1 MFRSFWGN
9 IPLAFLLVALCTPL
23 LAQVPVELGKRPHP
37 RMRRSRFDASR
48 PPAKAARPP
57 ALVFCPLVELN
68 ALNADYIQELS
79 RRRRIRQPLPA
90 GQLPVRFDSLLLP
103 GTVLHNQR
111 LVTTSEGLSH
121 DLRQPHAELC
131 GYRSDLMRFRN
142 QPAQLAHAIWRQ
154 LDDSKTG
161 HKQIQQNHE
170 YAYVSVSCSDTYF
183 VVRLDRGPSTPT
195 AAESQGFAQWQ
206 MLSRRSCAAETPIG
220 QPIIPSAL
228 PHSLR

>member
-1 MFRSFWGN
+1 MFRFFRGN
-9 IPLAFLLVALCTPL
+9 TPLTFLLVALCTPL
-23 LAQVPVELGKRPHP
+23 LAQAPAEPGKRPHP
-37 RMRRSRFDASR
+37 RMRHSRFDASR

-57 ALVFCPLVELN
+57 GLVFRPLVEFK
-68 ALNADYIQELS
+68 ALNAAYVQELA

-90 GQLPVRFDSLLLP
+90 GQKPVQFDSLLLP

-111 LVTTSEGLSH
+111 LVTANEGLFH

-142 QPAQLAHAIWRQ
+142 QPAQLAHAIWQQ

-170 YAYVSVSCSDTYF
+170 YTYVSVSCSNTYF

-195 AAESQGFAQWQ
+195 AAESKGFSQWQ
-206 MLSRRSCAAETPIG
+206 MLSRRSCAAETPFG
-220 QPIIPSAL
+220 QPVNLSTS
-228 PHSLR
+228 PHSFR